1 MRHFEFSATTDFL
14 NKIMIHTVSEGETLA
29 NIAAKYG
36 SDWQT
41 VQQMNSDISNPNL
54 IYVGQQIKIPDG
66 STQSNEKIPAPD
78 LYTSN
83 WSKKLFG
90 Q

>member
-1 MRHFEFSATTDFL
+1 MQHL
-14 NKIMIHTVSEGETLA
+14 VQEGETLA
-29 NIAAKYG
+29 AISSKYG

-41 VQQMNSDISNPNL
+41 VQQMNPEIKNPNI
-54 IYVGQQIKIPDG
+54 IYVGQQIKVPDAPA
-66 STQSNEKIPAPD
+66 QSNEKIPAPD